1 MSYDWVGNFLTT
13 SEPEMDELR
22 HQIEIY
28 RQAVIRD
35 LLRALQLIE
44 SVPENELTP
53 ELRALQEEQR
63 AALREDL
70 MKVTGDQD
78 GRGLRA
84 RIEAFLRDHPRSRRA
99 G

>member
-1 MSYDWVGNFLTT
+1 
-13 SEPEMDELR
+13 MDELR
-22 HQIEIY
+22 RTIEAH
-28 RQAVIRD
+28 REAVIRD

-44 SVPENELTP
+44 SLPEEELTP

-63 AALREDL
+63 ATLREDL

-84 RIEAFLRDHPRSRRA
+84 RIEDYLRDDPPSRRA

>member
-1 MSYDWVGNFLTT
+1 
-13 SEPEMDELR
+13 MDELR
-22 HQIEIY
+22 RTIE
-28 RQAVIRD
+28 RHREAVVRD

-44 SVPENELTP
+44 SLPEDEMTP

-78 GRGLRA
+78 GRALRA
-84 RIEAFLRDHPRSRRA
+84 RIEEFLRDNSPSRKA

>member
-1 MSYDWVGNFLTT
+1 
-13 SEPEMDELR
+13 MDELR
-22 HQIEIY
+22 RTIEAH
-28 RQAVIRD
+28 REAVVRD

-44 SVPENELTP
+44 SLPEEEMTP

-63 AALREDL
+63 ATLREDL
-70 MKVTGDQD
+70 MKVTGDKD

-84 RIEAFLRDHPRSRRA
+84 RIDAFLRDHPPSRRA

>member
-1 MSYDWVGNFLTT
+1 
-13 SEPEMDELR
+13 MDELR
-22 HQIEIY
+22 RTIEMH
-28 RQAVIRD
+28 REAVVRD

-44 SVPENELTP
+44 SLPDDEMTP

-70 MKVTGDQD
+70 MKLTRDQD

-84 RIEAFLRDHPRSRRA
+84 RIEKFLSDHPPSRRA

>member
-1 MSYDWVGNFLTT
+1 M
-13 SEPEMDELR
+13 EELR
-22 HQIEIY
+22 RTIEAH
-28 RQAVIRD
+28 RQAVIGD

-44 SVPENELTP
+44 SIPEEEMTS

-63 AALREDL
+63 ATLREDL
-70 MKVTGDQD
+70 MKVTGDHD

-84 RIEAFLRDHPRSRRA
+84 RIEEFLLSHPPSRRA